1 MILEYKTNDLSCT
14 VDYTVGLLSVKSKL
28 FVSVLDQIGNLH
40 IILPSSMIEF
50 KKQANGT
57 YLYEI
62 AFVDGRTWTQ
72 MLTFDIPDNPLMTF
86 AVDAFRLSE
95 IIQQRDLRLAL
106 IQLKLTYDV
115 TAFEYEVLP

>member
-1 MILEYKTNDLSCT
+1 MILEYKTDSISCKIT
-14 VDYTVGLLSVKSKL
+14 YNTGLLSVKSKL
-28 FVSVLDQIGNLH
+28 LVLVLDQISNLH
-40 IILPSSMIEF
+40 IMLPSSMIEF
-50 KKQANGT
+50 KKQNGS

-62 AFVDGRTWTQ
+62 TFLDARVWTQ